1 MTDPDIDTI
10 PKKLKKIEGQIVGIR
25 SMYEGERA
33 CMEIIQQIAAARSAL
48 SGVAKD
54 LLACEASRCAREDM
68 PEDFDRILKSL
79 LDLS

>member
-1 MTDPDIDTI
+1 MSDEQTDATE
-10 PKKLKKIEGQIVGIR
+10 KKLKKIHGQIGGILA
-25 SMYEGERA
+25 MYSGERP
-33 CMEIIQQIAAARSAL
+33 CLEIVQQIAAVRSAL

-54 LLACEASRCAREDM
+54 LLAGEASKCARSKA